1 MIESTF
7 AWISRAETLWHEGQ
21 TTEARAALCSLAQD
35 MTAKWWARLESL
47 HVLARLVLKDDAVCS
62 TQAML
67 AELPAEG
74 KQNIQLEIPA
84 EGKQNIQLEIA
95 ELLAAEEKNTA
106 RFMFASDTIRWNAA
120 QLLSQFPGQRELV
133 EQVWEE
139 LARNGTY
146 EKVRICAVDKLR
158 ERGRAD
164 VLVEIGGNQST
175 VPLVRKRVAAA
186 LRELGQAREAE
197 AILRDMDSTKI
208 KMDWTSPGLV
218 DTAG

>member
-7 AWISRAETLWHEGQ
+7 ARISRAETLWHEGQ

-47 HVLARLVLKDDAVCS
+47 HVLARLVLKDNAVCS
-62 TQAML
+62 SQAML
-67 AELPAEG
+67 AEL
-74 KQNIQLEIPA
+74 PA

-106 RFMFASDTIRWNAA
+106 RFMFASDMIRWNAT

-146 EKVRICAVDKLR
+146 EKVSICAVDKLK

-164 VLVEIGGNQST
+164 VLVQIGGNQST

-186 LRELGQAREAE
+186 LRELGQASEAE
-197 AILRDMDSTKI
+197 AILRDMDSTYY
-208 KMDWTSPGLV
+208 KMDHKEFIVNPSK
-218 DTAG
+218 